1 MEVWQ
6 RWSMRQTENLEIC
19 GSIPRTSTNCCFME
33 VLTVILFIATIV
45 NFCYMVA
52 SLIGLKLDVKD
63 ENCAEDVAAARRTR
77 NFIRFFPVFNV
88 AIYVVLLVLASV
100 CG

>member
-1 MEVWQ
+1 
-6 RWSMRQTENLEIC
+6 MRQTENLEIC

-33 VLTVILFIATIV
+33 ILIAILFIAAVV

-52 SLIGLKLDVKD
+52 SLLGLKLDVED
-63 ENCAEDVAAARRTR
+63 DSCAEDVTAARRTR
-77 NFIRFFPVFNV
+77 NFIKFFPVFNV
-88 AIYVVLLVLASV
+88 VVYVVLIILAVV